1 MTTALLSDTLDTL
14 PPMPEARAALGVESS
29 LTGRRW
35 VWRDGAENPALLRM
49 GAAIAQRAGLPEIVG
64 RLLAL
69 RGIPLEQAAHFLD
82 PKLRAL
88 LPNPSSLQ
96 DMDKA
101 AARMAQAVQKGETIG
116 IFGDY
121 DVDGA
126 CASAILASFFEELG
140 NTVHTHIPDRMTEG
154 YGPNVPA
161 LEGLVSHG
169 ASLIICVD
177 CGTAAGPVL
186 SALTDKADLIVLDHH
201 KSEDA
206 LPPILATVNPN
217 RPDCTSGLGHVCAAA
232 LAFLAA
238 VATSRDLRAAGWFHD
253 AQPAPDLMRQLDLVA
268 LATVCDVMPLHGLN
282 RAFVTQGLKIM
293 ARRQRTGL
301 NALMD
306 IAGVTKAP
314 DAFTCGFA
322 LGPRINAGGR
332 IAEAALGLTLLR
344 STDAHDARTMAER
357 LDAVN
362 RRRQGVEA
370 EILDRAMAQAAE
382 QREAGHP
389 VILLAGKDW
398 HPGVVG
404 IVAGRI
410 KEQFNRPALV
420 GAEQED
426 GSIKGSGR
434 SVPGLDLGTVI
445 IAARQAGLLTTG
457 GGHAMAA
464 GFSLPADNIERFHA
478 FLDERLADAA
488 ALPDTVDIT
497 LDVALSVS
505 GATVELAENLAMLAP
520 FGAGN
525 AEPLIAVSHAQ
536 IIRSDRIGRDGNTLR
551 LLLKGQDG
559 GRLKALLFRAND
571 NPLAIALE
579 DSTRPPVHLAGYLRS
594 ETWNGRT
601 DATFFIQDAARA

>member
-1 MTTALLSDTLDTL
+1 MNVLLTEKMDIL

-35 VWRDGAENPALLRM
+35 VWRDGAEDPALLRM
-49 GAAIAQRAGLPEIVG
+49 GAAIAQRAGLPEVVG

-82 PKLRAL
+82 PKLRTL

-101 AARMAQAVQKGETIG
+101 AARMAQAVQQGETIG

-140 NTVHTHIPDRMTEG
+140 CTVHTHIPDRMTEG

-161 LEGLVSHG
+161 LEGLVAQG
-169 ASLIICVD
+169 ASLVICVD
-177 CGTAAGPVL
+177 CGTAAGSVL
-186 SALTDKADLIVLDHH
+186 GELAGKADLIVLDHH

-238 VATSRDLRAAGWFHD
+238 VATTRDLRTAGWFHD
-253 AQPAPDLMRQLDLVA
+253 AQPAPDLLRQLDLVA

-332 IAEAALGLTLLR
+332 IAEAGLGLTLLR

-389 VILLAGKDW
+389 VILLTGKDW

-445 IAARQAGLLTTG
+445 IAARQAGVLTSG

-464 GFSLPADNIERFHA
+464 GFSLPAENIERFHT

-488 ALPDTVDIT
+488 VLPDTVDVA
-497 LDVALSVS
+497 LDIALSVS

-525 AEPLIAVSHAQ
+525 AEPLIAVSNAQ

-571 NPLAIALE
+571 NPLAIGLE

>member
-1 MTTALLSDTLDTL
+1 MTALLSDTLDTL

-29 LTGRRW
+29 LTDRRW

-140 NTVHTHIPDRMTEG
+140 STVHTHIPDRMTEG

-238 VATSRDLRAAGWFHD
+238 VATCRDLRAAGWFHD

>member
-1 MTTALLSDTLDTL
+1 MQSSTLQLTEHSE
-14 PPMPEARAALGVESS
+14 EASSPVVLGVEAS
-29 LTGRRW
+29 LIGRRW
-35 VWRDGAENPALLRM
+35 VWRAGAEDPALMRL
-49 GAAIAQRAGLPEIVG
+49 GAALAQQLGIPEIVG
-64 RLLAL
+64 RLLAM
-69 RGIPLEQAAHFLD
+69 RQITPDHAPHFLE
-82 PKLRAL
+82 PKLRSL
-88 LPNPSSLQ
+88 MPDPSSLT
-96 DMDKA
+96 DMNKA
-101 AARMAQAVQKGETIG
+101 AERMAKAVQNREVIG

-140 NTVHTHIPDRMTEG
+140 CTVHTHIPDRMTEG
-154 YGPNVPA
+154 YGPNVAA
-161 LEGLVSHG
+161 LDNLVAQG
-169 ASLIICVD
+169 ASMLICVD
-177 CGTAAGPVL
+177 CGTASADIL
-186 SALTDKADLIVLDHH
+186 SQVTDKADVIVLDHH

-217 RPDCTSGLGHVCAAA
+217 RPDCSSGLHHICAAA

-238 VATSRDLRAAGWFHD
+238 VATTRDLRRANWFTAD
-253 AQPAPDLMRQLDLVA
+253 QPPPDLMRQLDLVA

-301 NALMD
+301 NALME

-314 DAFTCGFA
+314 DAFSCGFA

-332 IAEAALGLTLLR
+332 IAEAALGLRLLR
-344 STDAHDARTMAER
+344 CPDSFEARQMAER

-370 EILDRAMAQAAE
+370 DILDRAMQQAEAQKA
-382 QREAGHP
+382 AGHA

-410 KEQFNRPALV
+410 KERFNRPALV

-426 GSIKGSGR
+426 GTIKGSGR

-445 IAARQAGLLTTG
+445 IAARQAGMLKTG

-464 GFSLPADNIERFHA
+464 GFSLTADKLEDFHT
-478 FLDERLADAA
+478 FLDTRLAQAA
-488 ALPDTVDIT
+488 TLPEKVPLTVDAVVSI
-497 LDVALSVS
+497 S
-505 GATVELAENLAMLAP
+505 GATAELAQDMGALAP

-525 AEPLIAVSHAQ
+525 PEPLLAIPRVTV
-536 IIRSDRIGRDGNTLR
+536 IRADRIGRDGNTLR
-551 LLLKGQDG
+551 LLLKGENN
-559 GRLKALLFRAND
+559 GRLKALLFRAHE
-571 NPLAIALE
+571 NPLAAKLE
-579 DSTRPPVHLAGYLRS
+579 DTTRPALHLAGYLRAES
-594 ETWNGRT
+594 WNGRT
-601 DATFFIQDAARA
+601 DATFFIQDAAAA

>member
-1 MTTALLSDTLDTL
+1 MQSSTLQLTEHAE
-14 PPMPEARAALGVESS
+14 EASSSAVLGVEAS
-29 LTGRRW
+29 LIGRRW
-35 VWRDGAENPALLRM
+35 AWRAGAEDPALMRL
-49 GAAIAQRAGLPEIVG
+49 GAALAQQLGIPEIVG
-64 RLLAL
+64 RLLAM
-69 RGIPLEQAAHFLD
+69 RQITPDQAPHFLE

-88 LPNPSSLQ
+88 MPDPSSLT

-101 AARMAQAVQKGETIG
+101 AERMAKAVQNREVIG

-126 CASAILASFFEELG
+126 CASAILASFFEQLG
-140 NTVHTHIPDRMTEG
+140 CTVHTHIPDRMTEG
-154 YGPNVPA
+154 YGPNVAA
-161 LEGLVSHG
+161 LDNLVAQG
-169 ASLIICVD
+169 ASILICVD
-177 CGTAAGPVL
+177 CGTASADIL
-186 SALTDKADLIVLDHH
+186 SQVTDKADVIVLDHH

-217 RPDCTSGLGHVCAAA
+217 RPDCSSGLHHICAAA

-238 VATSRDLRAAGWFHD
+238 VATTRDLRRADWFTAD
-253 AQPAPDLMRQLDLVA
+253 QPPPDLMRQLDLVA

-301 NALMD
+301 NALME

-314 DAFTCGFA
+314 DAFSCGFA

-332 IAEAALGLTLLR
+332 IAEAALGLRLLR
-344 STDAHDARTMAER
+344 CPDSFEARQMAER

-370 EILDRAMAQAAE
+370 DILDRAMQQAEAQK
-382 QREAGHP
+382 EAGHA

-410 KEQFNRPALV
+410 KERFNRPALV

-426 GSIKGSGR
+426 GTIKGSGR

-445 IAARQAGLLTTG
+445 IAARQAGMLKTG

-464 GFSLPADNIERFHA
+464 GFSLTADKLEDFHT
-478 FLDERLADAA
+478 FLDTRLAQAA
-488 ALPDTVDIT
+488 TLPEKVPLTVDAVVSI
-497 LDVALSVS
+497 S
-505 GATVELAENLAMLAP
+505 GATAELAQDMGALAP

-525 AEPLIAVSHAQ
+525 PEPLLAIPRVTV
-536 IIRSDRIGRDGNTLR
+536 IRADRIGRDGNTLR
-551 LLLKGQDG
+551 LLLKGENN
-559 GRLKALLFRAND
+559 GRLKALLFRAHE
-571 NPLAIALE
+571 NPLAAKLE
-579 DSTRPPVHLAGYLRS
+579 DTTRPALHLAGYLRAES
-594 ETWNGRT
+594 WNGRT
-601 DATFFIQDAARA
+601 DATFFIQDAAAA

>member
-1 MTTALLSDTLDTL
+1 MNVMTPLNGTDQT
-14 PPMPEARAALGVESS
+14 EARAALGVDAS

-35 VWRDGAENPALLRM
+35 MWRPGADSPDLMRL

-69 RGIPLEQAAHFLD
+69 RGLSLDNAADFLD
-82 PKLRAL
+82 PKLRAMM
-88 LPNPSSLQ
+88 PNPSILH
-96 DMDKA
+96 DMDVA
-101 AARMAQAVQKGETIG
+101 AARMAKAVQQAETIG

-126 CASAILASFFEELG
+126 CASGILASFFEELG
-140 NTVHTHIPDRMTEG
+140 CAVHTHIPDRMTEG

-161 LEGLVSHG
+161 LEGLVAQG
-169 ASLIICVD
+169 AALLVCVD
-177 CGTAAGPVL
+177 CGTAAADILNQMAG
-186 SALTDKADLIVLDHH
+186 KADLVVLDHH

-206 LPPILATVNPN
+206 LPAILATVNPN
-217 RPDCTSGLGHVCAAA
+217 RPDCSSGLGHICAAA

-238 VATSRDLRAAGWFHD
+238 VATARDLRTAGWFENH
-253 AQPAPDLMRQLDLVA
+253 PAPDLMRQLDLVA
-268 LATVCDVMPLHGLN
+268 LATVCDVMPLQGLN
-282 RAFVTQGLKIM
+282 RAFVAQGLKIM

-301 NALMD
+301 AALME

-314 DAFTCGFA
+314 DAFSCGFA

-332 IAEAALGLTLLR
+332 IAEAALGLRLLR
-344 STDAHDARTMAER
+344 SEDAHEAKIMAER

-370 EILDRAMAQAAE
+370 DILDLAMQQAAA
-382 QREAGHP
+382 QRDAGHP
-389 VILLAGKDW
+389 VIFLAGKDW

-420 GAEQED
+420 GATQDD

-464 GFSLPADNIERFHA
+464 GFSLPVDNIDAFHT
-478 FLDERLADAA
+478 FLDERLAGAA
-488 ALPDTVDIT
+488 ELPDAVDLEI
-497 LDVALSVS
+497 DAALSVA
-505 GATVELAENLAMLAP
+505 GATVELAQNMASLAP

-525 AEPLIAVSHAQ
+525 AEPLVALSHVQ
-536 IIRSDRIGRDGNTLR
+536 IVKSDRIGRDGNTLR
-551 LLLKGQDG
+551 LLLKGADG
-559 GRLKALLFRAND
+559 GRLKALLFRAGD
-571 NPLAIALE
+571 NPLAPTLE
-579 DSTRPPVHLAGYLRS
+579 DTTRPPLHLAGYLRAES
-594 ETWNGRT
+594 WNGRT
-601 DATFFIQDAARA
+601 DVTFFIQDAARA

>member
-1 MTTALLSDTLDTL
+1 MNVLLPEKMDTF

-35 VWRDGAENPALLRM
+35 VWRDGAEDPALLRM

-101 AARMAQAVQKGETIG
+101 AARMAQAVQQGETIG

-126 CASAILASFFEELG
+126 CASAILSSFFEELG
-140 NTVHTHIPDRMTEG
+140 CTVHPHIPDRMTEG

-161 LEGLVSHG
+161 LEGLVAQG

-177 CGTAAGPVL
+177 CGTAAGSVL
-186 SALTDKADLIVLDHH
+186 GELAGKADLIVLDHH

-217 RPDCTSGLGHVCAAA
+217 RPDCASGLGHVCAAA

-238 VATSRDLRAAGWFHD
+238 VATSRNLRTAGWFHD

-301 NALMD
+301 NALME

-332 IAEAALGLTLLR
+332 IAEAGLGLTLL
-344 STDAHDARTMAER
+344 
-357 LDAVN
+357 L
-362 RRRQGVEA
+362 
-370 EILDRAMAQAAE
+370 
-382 QREAGHP
+382 
-389 VILLAGKDW
+389 
-398 HPGVVG
+398 
-404 IVAGRI
+404 
-410 KEQFNRPALV
+410 
-420 GAEQED
+420 
-426 GSIKGSGR
+426 
-434 SVPGLDLGTVI
+434 
-445 IAARQAGLLTTG
+445 
-457 GGHAMAA
+457 
-464 GFSLPADNIERFHA
+464 SLIH
-478 FLDERLADAA
+478 
-488 ALPDTVDIT
+488 I
-497 LDVALSVS
+497 
-505 GATVELAENLAMLAP
+505 
-520 FGAGN
+520 
-525 AEPLIAVSHAQ
+525 
-536 IIRSDRIGRDGNTLR
+536 
-551 LLLKGQDG
+551 
-559 GRLKALLFRAND
+559 
-571 NPLAIALE
+571 
-579 DSTRPPVHLAGYLRS
+579 
-594 ETWNGRT
+594 
-601 DATFFIQDAARA
+601 

>member
-1 MTTALLSDTLDTL
+1 MQSSTLQLTEQ
-14 PPMPEARAALGVESS
+14 PEETSTPAVLGVEASFG
-29 LTGRRW
+29 GRRW
-35 VWRDGAENPALLRM
+35 VWRAGAEDPALMRL
-49 GAAIAQRAGLPEIVG
+49 GAALAQQLGIPEIVG
-64 RLLAL
+64 RLLAM
-69 RGIPLEQAAHFLD
+69 RQITPDQAPHFLE

-88 LPNPSSLQ
+88 MPDPSTLT

-101 AARMAQAVQKGETIG
+101 AARMAKAVQNREVIG

-140 NTVHTHIPDRMTEG
+140 CTVHTHIPDRMTEG
-154 YGPNVPA
+154 YGPNVAA
-161 LEGLVSHG
+161 LDNLVAQG
-169 ASLIICVD
+169 ASILICVD
-177 CGTAAGPVL
+177 CGTA
-186 SALTDKADLIVLDHH
+186 SADILCQMTDKADVIVLDHH

-217 RPDCTSGLGHVCAAA
+217 RPDCPSGLHHICAAA

-238 VATSRDLRAAGWFHD
+238 VATTRDLRRADWFT
-253 AQPAPDLMRQLDLVA
+253 ANQPPPDLMRQLDLVA

-301 NALMD
+301 NALME

-314 DAFTCGFA
+314 DAFSCGFA

-332 IAEAALGLTLLR
+332 IAEAALGLRLLR
-344 STDAHDARTMAER
+344 CPDNFEARQMAER

-370 EILDRAMAQAAE
+370 DILDLAMQQAEAQKK
-382 QREAGHP
+382 AGHA
-389 VILLAGKDW
+389 VIMLAGKDW

-410 KEQFNRPALV
+410 KERFNRPALV

-426 GSIKGSGR
+426 GTIKGSGR

-445 IAARQAGLLTTG
+445 IAARQAGMLKTG

-464 GFSLPADNIERFHA
+464 GFSLTADKLEEFHT
-478 FLDERLADAA
+478 FLDTRLAQAA
-488 ALPDTVDIT
+488 TLPEKVPLTVDAV
-497 LDVALSVS
+497 VAIS
-505 GATVELAENLAMLAP
+505 GATAELAQDMGALAP

-525 AEPLIAVSHAQ
+525 PEPLLAIPRVTV
-536 IIRSDRIGRDGNTLR
+536 IRADRIGRDGNTLR
-551 LLLKGQDG
+551 LLLKGENN
-559 GRLKALLFRAND
+559 GRLKALLFRAHE
-571 NPLAIALE
+571 NPLAAKLE
-579 DSTRPPVHLAGYLRS
+579 DTTRPALHLAGYLRAES
-594 ETWNGRT
+594 WNGRT
-601 DATFFIQDAARA
+601 DAAFFIQDAAAA

>member
-1 MTTALLSDTLDTL
+1 
-14 PPMPEARAALGVESS
+14 MPEARAALGVESS

-35 VWRDGAENPALLRM
+35 VWRDGAENPALLRT

-69 RGIPLEQAAHFLD
+69 RGIPLEQASHFLD

-140 NTVHTHIPDRMTEG
+140 STVHTHIPDRMTEG

-301 NALMD
+301 NALLD

-344 STDAHDARTMAER
+344 CTDAHDARTMAER

-420 GAEQED
+420 GAEQDD

-464 GFSLPADNIERFHA
+464 GFSMPADNIERFHA

-488 ALPDTVDIT
+488 ALPDTLDIT

-551 LLLKGQDG
+551 LLLKSQDG

-579 DSTRPPVHLAGYLRS
+579 DSTRPPIHLAGYLRS

>member
-1 MTTALLSDTLDTL
+1 MTALLSDTLDTL

-140 NTVHTHIPDRMTEG
+140 STVHTHIPDRMTEG

-186 SALTDKADLIVLDHH
+186 GALADKADLIVLDHH

-420 GAEQED
+420 GAEQDD

>member
-1 MTTALLSDTLDTL
+1 MNVIL
-14 PPMPEARAALGVESS
+14 PQEPELPTQPHLALGVQAS
-29 LTGRRW
+29 LSGRRW
-35 VWRDGAENPALLRM
+35 VWRNGADNPDIQRL

-69 RGIPLEQAAHFLD
+69 RGLSLDGAADFLD

-88 LPNPSSLQ
+88 MPNPSLLQ

-101 AARMAQAVQKGETIG
+101 AARMARAIQHAETVG

-126 CASAILASFFEELG
+126 CASGILASFFEEAG
-140 NTVHTHIPDRMTEG
+140 CAVHTHIPDRMTEG
-154 YGPNVPA
+154 YGPNAPA
-161 LEGLVSHG
+161 LEGLIAQG

-177 CGTAAGPVL
+177 CGTA
-186 SALTDKADLIVLDHH
+186 SADILNPLHSKADIVVLDHH

-206 LPPILATVNPN
+206 LPAILATVNPN
-217 RPDCTSGLGHVCAAA
+217 RPDCTSGLNHVCAAA

-238 VATSRDLRAAGWFHD
+238 AATVRDLRATGWFENH
-253 AQPAPDLMRQLDLVA
+253 PAPDLLRQLDLVA
-268 LATVCDVMPLHGLN
+268 LATVCDVMPLQGLN
-282 RAFVTQGLKIM
+282 RAFVTQGLKVM
-293 ARRQRTGL
+293 ARRQRVGL
-301 NALMD
+301 TALLE

-314 DAFTCGFA
+314 DAFSCGFA

-332 IAEAALGLTLLR
+332 IAEAALGLRLLR
-344 STDAHDARTMAER
+344 CEDTHEAKLMAER

-362 RRRQGVEA
+362 RKRQGVEA
-370 EILDRAMAQAAE
+370 DILDLAMQQAAA
-382 QREAGHP
+382 QREAGHA
-389 VILLAGKDW
+389 VILLAGKNW

-420 GAEQED
+420 GAELED
-426 GSIKGSGR
+426 GAVKGSGR

-464 GFSLPADNIERFHA
+464 GFSLPVSNVEKFHA
-478 FLDERLADAA
+478 FLDARLAGAAELPNAVDLDIDAA
-488 ALPDTVDIT
+488 LA
-497 LDVALSVS
+497 VS
-505 GATVELAENLAMLAP
+505 GATVELAQSMTTLAP

-525 AEPLIAVSHAQ
+525 AEPLVALSNVQ
-536 IIRSDRIGRDGNTLR
+536 VVKSDRIGRDGNTLR
-551 LLLKGQDG
+551 LLLRGADG
-559 GRLKALLFRAND
+559 GRLKALVFRVENS
-571 NPLAIALE
+571 PLAPMLE
-579 DSTRPPVHLAGYLRS
+579 DTTRPPLHLAGYLRAES
-594 ETWNGRT
+594 WNGRT
-601 DATFFIQDAARA
+601 DVTFFIQDAARA

>member
-1 MTTALLSDTLDTL
+1 MNVLVSEKMSPLTA
-14 PPMPEARAALGVESS
+14 MPEARAALGVESS

-35 VWRDGAENPALLRM
+35 VWRDGVEDPALLRM

-101 AARMAQAVQKGETIG
+101 AARMALAVQQGETIG

-126 CASAILASFFEELG
+126 CASAILASFFEDLG
-140 NTVHTHIPDRMTEG
+140 IIVHTHIPDRMTEG

-161 LEGLVSHG
+161 LEGLVARG

-177 CGTAAGPVL
+177 CGTAAGSVL
-186 SALTDKADLIVLDHH
+186 GEVTGKADLIVLDHH

-232 LAFLAA
+232 LSFLAA
-238 VATSRDLRAAGWFHD
+238 VATSRDLRAAGWFHN
-253 AQPAPDLMRQLDLVA
+253 AQLAPDLLNQLDLVA

-282 RAFVTQGLKIM
+282 RAFVKQGLKIM
-293 ARRQRTGL
+293 GRRQRMGL

-332 IAEAALGLTLLR
+332 IAEAGLGLTLLR

-389 VILLAGKDW
+389 VIFLAGKDW

-426 GSIKGSGR
+426 GSVKGSGR

-445 IAARQAGLLTTG
+445 IAARQAGLLTSG

-464 GFSLPADNIERFHA
+464 GFSLPAENIKRFHA

-488 ALPDTVDIT
+488 TLPDTVDVA
-497 LDVALSVS
+497 LDTALSVS

-525 AEPLIAVSHAQ
+525 AEPLIAVSNAQ

-571 NPLAIALE
+571 NPLATALE

>member
-1 MTTALLSDTLDTL
+1 
-14 PPMPEARAALGVESS
+14 MPEARAALGVESS

-35 VWRDGAENPALLRM
+35 VWRDGAENPALLRV
-49 GAAIAQRAGLPEIVG
+49 GAAIAQRAGLPDVVG

-69 RGIPLEQAAHFLD
+69 RGIPVEQASHFLA

-88 LPNPSSLQ
+88 LPDPSCLQ

-101 AARMAQAVQKGETIG
+101 AARMAQAVQQGETIG
-116 IFGDY
+116 VFGDY

-126 CASAILASFFEELG
+126 CASAILASFFEDLG
-140 NTVHTHIPDRMTEG
+140 CTVHTHIPDRMTEG

-161 LEGLVSHG
+161 LKGLVAQG
-169 ASLIICVD
+169 ASLLICVD
-177 CGTAAGPVL
+177 CGTAAGSVL
-186 SALTDKADLIVLDHH
+186 GELAGQADLIVLDHH

-217 RPDCTSGLGHVCAAA
+217 RPDCTSGLGHICAAA

-238 VATSRDLRAAGWFHD
+238 VATSRDLRRNGAFHD
-253 AQPAPDLMRQLDLVA
+253 TRPAPDLMRQLDLVA
-268 LATVCDVMPLHGLN
+268 LATVCDVMPLQGLN

-293 ARRQRTGL
+293 GRRERTGL
-301 NALMD
+301 SALMD

-332 IAEAALGLTLLR
+332 IAEAGLGLTLLR

-420 GAEQED
+420 GAELED
-426 GSIKGSGR
+426 GSVKGSGR

-445 IAARQAGLLTTG
+445 IAARQAGVLSTG

-464 GFSLPADNIERFHA
+464 GFSLPADNIPRFHA
-478 FLDERLADAA
+478 FLDARLAQAA
-488 ALPDTVDIT
+488 VLPDTVDVV
-497 LDVALSVS
+497 LDIALSVS

-525 AEPLIAVSHAQ
+525 AEPLIAVSNAQ

-579 DSTRPPVHLAGYLRS
+579 DSTRPPLHLAGYLRS

-601 DATFFIQDAARA
+601 DATFFIQDAAHA

>member
-1 MTTALLSDTLDTL
+1 MTALLSDTLDTL
-14 PPMPEARAALGVESS
+14 PPMPETRAALGVESS

-140 NTVHTHIPDRMTEG
+140 STVHTHIPDRMTEG

-426 GSIKGSGR
+426 GSVKGSGR

-464 GFSLPADNIERFHA
+464 GFSLAADNIERFHA

>member
-1 MTTALLSDTLDTL
+1 MDVLLPEKMATLST
-14 PPMPEARAALGVESS
+14 MPEARAALGVESS

-49 GAAIAQRAGLPEIVG
+49 GAAIAQRASLPEIVG

-69 RGIPLEQAAHFLD
+69 RGIPPEQAAHFLD

-96 DMDKA
+96 DMDTA
-101 AARMAQAVQKGETIG
+101 AARMAKAVQQGETIG

-126 CASAILASFFEELG
+126 CASAIITSFFEELG
-140 NTVHTHIPDRMTEG
+140 CAVHTHIPDRMTEG

-161 LEGLVSHG
+161 LEGLVAQG
-169 ASLIICVD
+169 ASLLICVD
-177 CGTAAGPVL
+177 CGTAAGSVL
-186 SALTDKADLIVLDHH
+186 GAMAGKADLIVLDHH

-238 VATSRDLRAAGWFHD
+238 VATSRDLRNAGWFHD

-293 ARRQRTGL
+293 GRRQRTGL
-301 NALMD
+301 TALME

-332 IAEAALGLTLLR
+332 IAEAGLGLNLLR
-344 STDAHDARTMAER
+344 STDAHVARTMAER

-426 GSIKGSGR
+426 GSVKGSGR

-464 GFSLPADNIERFHA
+464 GFSLPAENIERFHA

-488 ALPDTVDIT
+488 ALPDTIDVA

-505 GATVELAENLAMLAP
+505 GATVELAENMAMLAP

-525 AEPLIAVSHAQ
+525 AEPLIAVSNAQ

-559 GRLKALLFRAND
+559 GRLKALMFRAND

-579 DSTRPPVHLAGYLRS
+579 DSTRPPIHLAGYLRS

>member
-1 MTTALLSDTLDTL
+1 MTALLSDTLDTL

-140 NTVHTHIPDRMTEG
+140 STVHTHIPDRMTEG

-301 NALMD
+301 NALLD

-344 STDAHDARTMAER
+344 STDAHDARSMAER

-382 QREAGHP
+382 QRETGHP

-420 GAEQED
+420 GAEQDD